1 MTTATATNWWWNK
14 LIGIME
20 VTERW
25 LNKLIDMEEV
35 MYQGMILGP
44 MIVMLTSFYSINLV
58 SVMFAGH
65 IGDLQLA
72 AANLAHSWA
81 VITGFSFMFG
91 LSAVV
96 EPLCRQAYR
105 TRTYRMLQ
113 IHLQT
118 SCIISFFFSIA
129 IALLWWYSDAILVHV
144 FHQDHDIAKEAGVY
158 LKFLIPGLFG
168 YGVLQNVMRFLKAQ
182 SILDPMFVFLLAS
195 LVIHIAYH
203 RVCFGSLDSFN
214 HITWNYGFSFEP
226 FHHIVTNLK
235 LALPSAAMGLFKY
248 PSHRPHAVFRF
259 ESSSPELQTRAEN
272 PGEVRHVVAAA
283 VKLTILFGLDLCL
296 ALLNHHVGW
305 AGLFSNNVEIIKK
318 FASMIPLLLISFIL
332 DFSQGILSGG
342 HGFKPWKQ
350 PLAEMQGVAR
360 GCGWQRGATCINLA
374 TLYFIGMPI
383 AGLVAFK
390 VMDRLDM
397 WSSYLSFRLIAT
409 DIIAEIMETD
419 RGLNK
424 WPSTK

>member
-1 MTTATATNWWWNK
+1 
-14 LIGIME
+14 ME

-113 IHLQT
+113 IHLQI
-118 SCIISFFFSIA
+118 SCIILFFFSIA

-144 FHQDHDIAKEAGVY
+144 FHQDYDIAKEAGVY

-195 LVIHIAYH
+195 LVIHIAIIAYALVH
-203 RVCFGSLDSFN
+203 WTGLGFKGASLATSISIWISLLMFSLYVFFSNSFN

-226 FHHIVTNLK
+226 FHHLVTNLK
-235 LALPSAAMGLFKY
+235 LALPSAAMACTCEIVVVVVDDVHRYIHSLECCGFEILVLLAGLM
-248 PSHRPHAVFRF
+248 PNPVTTISTIAMSLNIQAIAHMLSSGLSLAV
-259 ESSSPELQTRAEN
+259 STRA
-272 PGEVRHVVAAA
+272 
-283 VKLTILFGLDLCL
+283 T
-296 ALLNHHVGW
+296 
-305 AGLFSNNVEIIKK
+305 
-318 FASMIPLLLISFIL
+318 
-332 DFSQGILSGG
+332 
-342 HGFKPWKQ
+342 
-350 PLAEMQGVAR
+350 
-360 GCGWQRGATCINLA
+360 
-374 TLYFIGMPI
+374 
-383 AGLVAFK
+383 
-390 VMDRLDM
+390 
-397 WSSYLSFRLIAT
+397 
-409 DIIAEIMETD
+409 
-419 RGLNK
+419 NK
-424 WPSTK
+424 S